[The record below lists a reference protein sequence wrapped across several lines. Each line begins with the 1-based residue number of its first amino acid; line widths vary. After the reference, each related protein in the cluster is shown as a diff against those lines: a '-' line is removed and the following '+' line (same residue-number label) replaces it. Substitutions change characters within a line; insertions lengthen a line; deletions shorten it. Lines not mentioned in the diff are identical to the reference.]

1 MSGKRVLAVYAA
13 LLLGFAVVLCRLYLL
28 AQHPAYAARAAAQS
42 TVTLQLPARRG
53 NFYDAQGRLLTGL
66 EERWQ
71 VVCFPGQG
79 NYDRLYACTDAAG
92 QALLYRSRSRAAP
105 FLLEVSCDPARL
117 GLTGYSAARR
127 YAAVPLCQHL
137 LGYLDGTDH
146 GAAGLEKALDAVLS
160 GTGENSSLVCAV
172 TAQGTLRIGE
182 TARLLQADSGALG
195 VQLTISR
202 PVQRAVEAVAAS
214 TMTSGCI
221 LVLDTAT
228 AAVRASVS
236 VPCYDPEHLADSL
249 QAENSPFLNRA
260 LQSYAVGSVFKPVLA
275 AAALEAG
282 LQPVFECTG
291 AVVVDGQIFR
301 CAGGVPHGQV
311 DLAAALEKSCNGY
324 FIRLGQQLGAE
335 SLLDAAKDFGF
346 GHSLPLAEELAAEAG
361 QLPTAQ
367 ELAQSGQLANFSFG
381 QGSLLAAPMQVAAL
395 FNTIAADGVY
405 RSPYVLQATLDE
417 ATGQPVETLGH
428 PRGRRVIPAQS
439 AALLRTMLV
448 QVVQQGTA
456 QDAAGLSGGAGGKT
470 GTAQTGQL
478 PAPQE
483 LVQSGQLANFSFG
496 QGSLLATPM
505 QVAALFNTLA
515 ADGVYR
521 APYVL
526 QATLDETTGQP
537 VEPLSHPRGRRVL
550 PAQSAA
556 LLRTMLVQ
564 VVQQGTAQDAAGVSG
579 GAGGK
584 TGTAQ
589 TGQFTPEGAE
599 RCNLWFAGFWP
610 AEKPRYTIVVLQDG
624 AIHTAYS
631 GAAIFAQVCSALEAA
646 G

>member
-117 GLTGYSAARR
+117 GLTGYPAARR

-137 LGYLDGTDH
+137 LGYLDSTGH

-172 TAQGTLRIGE
+172 TAQGTLRTGE

-236 VPCYDPEHLADSL
+236 VPCYDPERLADSL

-282 LQPVFECTG
+282 TG

-346 GHSLPLAEELAAEAG
+346 GCSLPLAEGLAAEAG
-361 QLPTAQ
+361 QLPAPQ

-381 QGSLLAAPMQVAAL
+381 QGSLLAAPMQVTAL

-417 ATGQPVETLGH
+417 TTGQPVETLSH
-428 PRGRRVIPAQS
+428 PRGRRVISAQN
-439 AALLRTMLV
+439 AALLRAMLV

-470 GTAQTGQL
+470 GTAQTGQ
-478 PAPQE
+478 
-483 LVQSGQLANFSFG
+483 
-496 QGSLLATPM
+496 
-505 QVAALFNTLA
+505 
-515 ADGVYR
+515 
-521 APYVL
+521 
-526 QATLDETTGQP
+526 
-537 VEPLSHPRGRRVL
+537 
-550 PAQSAA
+550 
-556 LLRTMLVQ
+556 
-564 VVQQGTAQDAAGVSG
+564 
-579 GAGGK
+579 
-584 TGTAQ
+584 
-589 TGQFTPEGAE
+589 FTPEGTE

-624 AIHTAYS
+624 AVHTAYS
-631 GAAIFAQVCSALEAA
+631 GAAIFAQVCNALEAA

>member
-28 AQHPAYAARAAAQS
+28 ALHPAYAARAAAQS

-105 FLLEVSCDPARL
+105 FLLEVNCDPTRL
-117 GLTGYSAARR
+117 GLTGYPTARR

-137 LGYLDGTDH
+137 LGYLDGTGH

-160 GTGENSSLVCAV
+160 GTGEHSSLVCAV
-172 TAQGTLRIGE
+172 TAQGTLRTGE
-182 TARLLQADSGALG
+182 TPKLLQADSGALG

-214 TMTSGCI
+214 TMTNGCI

-236 VPCYDPEHLADSL
+236 VPGYDPEHLADSL

-291 AVVVDGQIFR
+291 AVMVDGQIFR

-311 DLAAALEKSCNGY
+311 DLAAALEKSCNGF

-335 SLLDAAKDFGF
+335 NCWT
-346 GHSLPLAEELAAEAG
+346 P
-361 QLPTAQ
+361 
-367 ELAQSGQLANFSFG
+367 
-381 QGSLLAAPMQVAAL
+381 
-395 FNTIAADGVY
+395 
-405 RSPYVLQATLDE
+405 
-417 ATGQPVETLGH
+417 
-428 PRGRRVIPAQS
+428 PR
-439 AALLRTMLV
+439 
-448 QVVQQGTA
+448 
-456 QDAAGLSGGAGGKT
+456 
-470 GTAQTGQL
+470 
-478 PAPQE
+478 
-483 LVQSGQLANFSFG
+483 F
-496 QGSLLATPM
+496 
-505 QVAALFNTLA
+505 
-515 ADGVYR
+515 
-521 APYVL
+521 
-526 QATLDETTGQP
+526 
-537 VEPLSHPRGRRVL
+537 
-550 PAQSAA
+550 
-556 LLRTMLVQ
+556 
-564 VVQQGTAQDAAGVSG
+564 
-579 GAGGK
+579 
-584 TGTAQ
+584 
-589 TGQFTPEGAE
+589 
-599 RCNLWFAGFWP
+599 
-610 AEKPRYTIVVLQDG
+610 
-624 AIHTAYS
+624 
-631 GAAIFAQVCSALEAA
+631 SALGRACRWQKDLPPRLA
-646 G
+646 SCPPRRN

>member
-28 AQHPAYAARAAAQS
+28 ALHPAYAARAAAQS

-117 GLTGYSAARR
+117 GLTGYPTARR

-137 LGYLDGTDH
+137 LGYLDSTGH

-172 TAQGTLRIGE
+172 TAQGTLRTGE

-282 LQPVFECTG
+282 LSPEYECTG

-301 CAGGVPHGQV
+301 CAGGVPHGTV
-311 DLAAALEKSCNGY
+311 NLAEALEKSCNGY
-324 FIRLGQQLGAE
+324 FVRLGQQLSAE
-335 SLLDAAKDFGF
+335 MLLQTAEAFGF
-346 GHSLPLAEELAAEAG
+346 GRQIAVAG
-361 QLPTAQ
+361 RLYADSGNLPTAQ

-381 QGSLLAAPMQVAAL
+381 QGSFLASPVQVAAMM
-395 FNTIAADGVY
+395 NAIACGGVY
-405 RSPYVLQATLDE
+405 RTPFFVEGTVDETQAAVSE
-417 ATGQPVETLGH
+417 AFSQPQGKRILSEKT
-428 PRGRRVIPAQS
+428 AD
-439 AALLRTMLV
+439 ALREMLE
-448 QVVQQGTA
+448 QVVAEGTA
-456 QDAAGLSGGAGGKT
+456 QDAAGL
-470 GTAQTGQL
+470 
-478 PAPQE
+478 E
-483 LVQSGQLANFSFG
+483 
-496 QGSLLATPM
+496 
-505 QVAALFNTLA
+505 
-515 ADGVYR
+515 
-521 APYVL
+521 
-526 QATLDETTGQP
+526 E
-537 VEPLSHPRGRRVL
+537 
-550 PAQSAA
+550 
-556 LLRTMLVQ
+556 
-564 VVQQGTAQDAAGVSG
+564 

-589 TGQFTPEGAE
+589 TGQFTPEGVE
-599 RCNLWFAGFWP
+599 RKNLWFAGFYP
-610 AEKPRYTIVVLQDG
+610 AQKPKYTIVVLQDG
-624 AIHTAYS
+624 QTDPAYS
-631 GAAIFAQVCSALEAA
+631 SAAVFARLCTALRLL

>member
-117 GLTGYSAARR
+117 GLTGYPAARR

-137 LGYLDGTDH
+137 LGYLDGTGH
-146 GAAGLEKALDAVLS
+146 GAAGLEKALDTVLS

-172 TAQGTLRIGE
+172 TAQGTLRTGE

-236 VPCYDPEHLADSL
+236 VPCYDPENLADSL

-324 FIRLGQQLGAE
+324 FIRLGQ
-335 SLLDAAKDFGF
+335 
-346 GHSLPLAEELAAEAG
+346 SLPLAEGFAAEAG
-361 QLPTAQ
+361 QLPTPQ

-381 QGSLLAAPMQVAAL
+381 QGSLLAA
-395 FNTIAADGVY
+395 
-405 RSPYVLQATLDE
+405 
-417 ATGQPVETLGH
+417 
-428 PRGRRVIPAQS
+428 
-439 AALLRTMLV
+439 
-448 QVVQQGTA
+448 
-456 QDAAGLSGGAGGKT
+456 
-470 GTAQTGQL
+470 
-478 PAPQE
+478 
-483 LVQSGQLANFSFG
+483 
-496 QGSLLATPM
+496 PM

-537 VEPLSHPRGRRVL
+537 VETLSHPRGRRVIS
-550 PAQSAA
+550 AQNAA
-556 LLRTMLVQ
+556 LLRAMLVQ
-564 VVQQGTAQDAAGVSG
+564 VVQQGTAQDAAGLSG

-589 TGQFTPEGAE
+589 TGQFTPEGTE

-624 AIHTAYS
+624 AVHTAYS
-631 GAAIFAQVCSALEAA
+631 GAAIFAQVCTALEAA

>member
-28 AQHPAYAARAAAQS
+28 ALHPAYAARAAAQS

-117 GLTGYSAARR
+117 GLTGYPTARR
-127 YAAVPLCQHL
+127 Y
-137 LGYLDGTDH
+137 
-146 GAAGLEKALDAVLS
+146 
-160 GTGENSSLVCAV
+160 
-172 TAQGTLRIGE
+172 
-182 TARLLQADSGALG
+182 
-195 VQLTISR
+195 
-202 PVQRAVEAVAAS
+202 
-214 TMTSGCI
+214 
-221 LVLDTAT
+221 

-275 AAALEAG
+275 ATALEAG

-335 SLLDAAKDFGF
+335 SLLDAAKAFGF
-346 GHSLPLAEELAAEAG
+346 GQSLLLAEGFAAEAG
-361 QLPTAQ
+361 QLPTPQ
-367 ELAQSGQLANFSFG
+367 ELA
-381 QGSLLAAPMQVAAL
+381 
-395 FNTIAADGVY
+395 
-405 RSPYVLQATLDE
+405 
-417 ATGQPVETLGH
+417 
-428 PRGRRVIPAQS
+428 
-439 AALLRTMLV
+439 
-448 QVVQQGTA
+448 
-456 QDAAGLSGGAGGKT
+456 
-470 GTAQTGQL
+470 
-478 PAPQE
+478 
-483 LVQSGQLANFSFG
+483 QSGQLANFSFG

-526 QATLDETTGQP
+526 QATLDEATGQP
-537 VEPLSHPRGRRVL
+537 VETLSHPRGRRVIS
-550 PAQSAA
+550 AQNAA
-556 LLRTMLVQ
+556 LLRAMLVQ
-564 VVQQGTAQDAAGVSG
+564 VVQQGTAQDAAGLSG

-589 TGQFTPEGAE
+589 TGQFTPEGTE

-624 AIHTAYS
+624 AVHTAYS
-631 GAAIFAQVCSALEAA
+631 GAAIFAQVCTALEAA

>member
-28 AQHPAYAARAAAQS
+28 ALHPAYAARAAAQS

-117 GLTGYSAARR
+117 GLTGYPTARR

-137 LGYLDGTDH
+137 LGYLDSTGH
-146 GAAGLEKALDAVLS
+146 GAAGLEKSLDAVLS

-172 TAQGTLRIGE
+172 TAQGTLRTGE

-275 AAALEAG
+275 ATALEAG

-335 SLLDAAKDFGF
+335 SLLDAAKAFGF
-346 GHSLPLAEELAAEAG
+346 GQSLLLAEGFAAEAG
-361 QLPTAQ
+361 QLPTPQ
-367 ELAQSGQLANFSFG
+367 ELA
-381 QGSLLAAPMQVAAL
+381 
-395 FNTIAADGVY
+395 
-405 RSPYVLQATLDE
+405 
-417 ATGQPVETLGH
+417 
-428 PRGRRVIPAQS
+428 
-439 AALLRTMLV
+439 
-448 QVVQQGTA
+448 
-456 QDAAGLSGGAGGKT
+456 
-470 GTAQTGQL
+470 
-478 PAPQE
+478 
-483 LVQSGQLANFSFG
+483 QSGQLANFSFG

-526 QATLDETTGQP
+526 QATLDEATGQP
-537 VEPLSHPRGRRVL
+537 VETLSHPRGRRVIS
-550 PAQSAA
+550 AQNAA
-556 LLRTMLVQ
+556 LLRAMLVQ
-564 VVQQGTAQDAAGVSG
+564 VVQQGTAQDAAGRQDRHCSDRAVHPGGHRALQPVVCGVLAGRKAPLHHCGIAGRCGAHGVLRCSHLCAGLHRAGSSGLNARILLAILALLCYYIVVFLRSFPYLQIKGALRFMSVIEIVG
-579 GAGGK
+579 GAILLVASLVIVFLTLMQHTHGQGLSGAINGSVGG
-584 TGTAQ
+584 ANNARL
-589 TGQFTPEGAE
+589 TPADQMLAKVTRIAGVVFFVVAILA
-599 RCNLWFAGFWP
+599 CLFAG
-610 AEKPRYTIVVLQDG
+610 RL
-624 AIHTAYS
+624 
-631 GAAIFAQVCSALEAA
+631 A

>member
-28 AQHPAYAARAAAQS
+28 ALHPAYAARAAAQS

-117 GLTGYSAARR
+117 GLTGYPTARR

-137 LGYLDGTDH
+137 LGYLDSTGH

-172 TAQGTLRIGE
+172 TAQGTLRTGE

-275 AAALEAG
+275 ATALEAG

-335 SLLDAAKDFGF
+335 SLLDAAKAFGF
-346 GHSLPLAEELAAEAG
+346 GQSLLLAEGFAAEAG
-361 QLPTAQ
+361 QTTHARQTAAEAGQSAQAPRAAAEAGQAGHAFARLHDRLHHFTHLIELLEQLIDVLHAGAGPLRDARAAAAVEQVGLLALGLGHGGVVVHRLAGAGRVGELVQKLAPEHLFVLPLGRFPAPANGDQ
-367 ELAQSGQLANFSFG
+367 ELAVVLHLHSESSSFFSNRKFMIFDSKRIRTHPPARAAPLPISVYEPSVRRQLAVTF
-381 QGSLLAAPMQVAAL
+381 
-395 FNTIAADGVY
+395 VY
-405 RSPYVLQATLDE
+405 QLQ
-417 ATGQPVETLGH
+417 
-428 PRGRRVIPAQS
+428 
-439 AALLRTMLV
+439 
-448 QVVQQGTA
+448 
-456 QDAAGLSGGAGGKT
+456 
-470 GTAQTGQL
+470 
-478 PAPQE
+478 
-483 LVQSGQLANFSFG
+483 
-496 QGSLLATPM
+496 
-505 QVAALFNTLA
+505 
-515 ADGVYR
+515 
-521 APYVL
+521 
-526 QATLDETTGQP
+526 
-537 VEPLSHPRGRRVL
+537 
-550 PAQSAA
+550 
-556 LLRTMLVQ
+556 
-564 VVQQGTAQDAAGVSG
+564 
-579 GAGGK
+579 
-584 TGTAQ
+584 
-589 TGQFTPEGAE
+589 
-599 RCNLWFAGFWP
+599 
-610 AEKPRYTIVVLQDG
+610 
-624 AIHTAYS
+624 
-631 GAAIFAQVCSALEAA
+631 
-646 G
+646 

>member
-117 GLTGYSAARR
+117 GLTGYPAARR

-137 LGYLDGTDH
+137 LGYLDGTGH
-146 GAAGLEKALDAVLS
+146 GAAGLEKALDTVLS

-172 TAQGTLRIGE
+172 TAQGTLRTGE

-236 VPCYDPEHLADSL
+236 VPCYDPENLADSL

-335 SLLDAAKDFGF
+335 TLLQMSRQLGF
-346 GHSLPLAEELAAEAG
+346 GQEVPVAGALHADAGKLPSAG
-361 QLPTAQ
+361 

-381 QGSLLAAPMQVAAL
+381 QGGLLASPVQIAAMM
-395 FNTIAADGVY
+395 NTIASGGVY
-405 RSPYVLQATLDE
+405 RTPFFVCGSVDE
-417 ATGQPVETLGH
+417 TDGTPLETLAH
-428 PRGRRVIPAQS
+428 PQSRRVMS
-439 AALLRTMLV
+439 AENVALLRKMLQ
-448 QVVQQGTA
+448 QVVEEGTA
-456 QDAAGLSGGAGGKT
+456 QDAAWL
-470 GTAQTGQL
+470 
-478 PAPQE
+478 E
-483 LVQSGQLANFSFG
+483 
-496 QGSLLATPM
+496 
-505 QVAALFNTLA
+505 
-515 ADGVYR
+515 
-521 APYVL
+521 
-526 QATLDETTGQP
+526 E
-537 VEPLSHPRGRRVL
+537 
-550 PAQSAA
+550 
-556 LLRTMLVQ
+556 
-564 VVQQGTAQDAAGVSG
+564 

-589 TGQFTPEGAE
+589 TGQFTPDGTE
-599 RCNLWFAGFWP
+599 RKNLWFAGFYP
-610 AEKPRYTIVVLQDG
+610 AQQPRYTIVVLQDG
-624 AIHTAYS
+624 QVSTEHS
-631 GAAIFAQVCSALEAA
+631 SAAIFARLCAMLDLLA
-646 G
+646 

>member
-28 AQHPAYAARAAAQS
+28 ALHPAYAARAAAQS

-117 GLTGYSAARR
+117 GLTGYPAARR

-172 TAQGTLRIGE
+172 TAQGTLRTGE
-182 TARLLQADSGALG
+182 TPKLLQADSGALG

-214 TMTSGCI
+214 TMRSGCI

-236 VPCYDPEHLADSL
+236 VPGYDPEHLADSL

-282 LQPVFECTG
+282 EGDFTRECPG
-291 AVVVDGQIFR
+291 YDALNGQVYR
-301 CAGGVPHGQV
+301 CAGSVPHGLV
-311 DLAAALEKSCNGY
+311 GLDGALEKSCNGY
-324 FIRLGQQLGAE
+324 FIELGRELGPE
-335 SLLDAAKDFGF
+335 RVRQMAAALGF
-346 GHSLPLAEELAAEAG
+346 GKGQDIAGGLRSASGVLPEAETLENEG
-361 QLPTAQ
+361 QF
-367 ELAQSGQLANFSFG
+367 ANFCFG
-381 QGSLLAAPMQVAAL
+381 QGELLATPLQVAGMM
-395 FNTIAADGVY
+395 NTIAAGGVY
-405 RSPYVLQATLDE
+405 HTPLF
-417 ATGQPVETLGH
+417 VECT
-428 PRGRRVIPAQS
+428 V
-439 AALLRTMLV
+439 
-448 QVVQQGTA
+448 
-456 QDAAGLSGGAGGKT
+456 
-470 GTAQTGQL
+470 
-478 PAPQE
+478 
-483 LVQSGQLANFSFG
+483 
-496 QGSLLATPM
+496 
-505 QVAALFNTLA
+505 
-515 ADGVYR
+515 
-521 APYVL
+521 
-526 QATLDETTGQP
+526 DETTG
-537 VEPLSHPRGRRVL
+537 EELTPLAHSSSRRVFAEQTAEKL
-550 PAQSAA
+550 QELLAGVVAEGTGRQAA
-556 LLRTMLVQ
+556 PSE
-564 VVQQGTAQDAAGVSG
+564 GTAA
-579 GAGGK
+579 GK

-589 TGQFTPEGAE
+589 TGQFRDGEE
-599 RCNLWFAGFWP
+599 LKNYWFAGFYP
-610 AEKPRYTIVVLQDG
+610 AEKPRWTIVVMQD
-624 AIHTAYS
+624 AQTEPEVS
-631 GAAIFAQVCSALEAA
+631 SAAVFARLCDALSAGE
-646 G
+646 

>member
-28 AQHPAYAARAAAQS
+28 ALHPAYAARAAAQS

-105 FLLEVSCDPARL
+105 FLLQVNCDPTRL
-117 GLTGYSAARR
+117 GLTGYLTARR

-137 LGYLDGTDH
+137 LGYLDSTGH

-160 GTGENSSLVCAV
+160 GTGEHSSLVCAV
-172 TAQGTLRIGE
+172 TAQGTLRTGE
-182 TARLLQADSGALG
+182 TPKLLQADSGALG

-214 TMTSGCI
+214 TMTNGCI

-236 VPCYDPEHLADSL
+236 VPGYDPKHLADSL

-260 LQSYAVGSVFKPVLA
+260 LQCYAVGSVFKPVLA

-324 FIRLGQQLGAE
+324 FIRLGQQLGAQA
-335 SLLDAAKDFGF
+335 LLQQAQALGF
-346 GHSLPLAEELAAEAG
+346 GRSIGLAEGL
-361 QLPTAQ
+361 TAQ
-367 ELAQSGQLANFSFG
+367 SGALPGAEELAQSGQLANFSFG
-381 QGSLLAAPMQVAAL
+381 QGSLLATPLQVAAMM
-395 FNTIAADGVY
+395 NTIANGGVY
-405 RSPYVLQATLDE
+405 RAPCLLDCALDE
-417 ATGQPVETLGH
+417 TSGEELSAFARPQAE
-428 PRGRRVIPAQS
+428 RVLTEQT
-439 AALLRTMLV
+439 AAALRTMLEQTV
-448 QVVQQGTA
+448 AEGTA
-456 QDAAGLSGGAGGKT
+456 QDASGLPGGA
-470 GTAQTGQL
+470 A
-478 PAPQE
+478 
-483 LVQSGQLANFSFG
+483 
-496 QGSLLATPM
+496 
-505 QVAALFNTLA
+505 
-515 ADGVYR
+515 
-521 APYVL
+521 
-526 QATLDETTGQP
+526 
-537 VEPLSHPRGRRVL
+537 
-550 PAQSAA
+550 
-556 LLRTMLVQ
+556 
-564 VVQQGTAQDAAGVSG
+564 
-579 GAGGK
+579 GK

-589 TGQFTPEGAE
+589 TGQFTAEGKE
-599 RCNLWFAGFWP
+599 RKNLWFAGFYP
-610 AEKPRYTIVVLQDG
+610 AEDPQYTIVVLQDG
-624 AIHTAYS
+624 QTQ
-631 GAAIFAQVCSALEAA
+631 AAVSSAAVFAQLCTALHWL

>member
-28 AQHPAYAARAAAQS
+28 ALHPAYAARAAAQS

-117 GLTGYSAARR
+117 GLTGYPTARR

-137 LGYLDGTDH
+137 LGYLDSTGH

-172 TAQGTLRIGE
+172 TAQGTLRTGE
-182 TARLLQADSGALG
+182 APRLLQADSGALG
-195 VQLTISR
+195 VQLAISR

-214 TMTSGCI
+214 TITNGCI

-236 VPCYDPEHLADSL
+236 VPCYDPERLADSL

-335 SLLDAAKDFGF
+335 TLLQMSRQLGF
-346 GHSLPLAEELAAEAG
+346 GQEVPVAGALHADAGKLPSAG
-361 QLPTAQ
+361 

-381 QGSLLAAPMQVAAL
+381 QGGLLASPVQIAAMM
-395 FNTIAADGVY
+395 NTIASGGVY
-405 RSPYVLQATLDE
+405 RTPFFVCGSVDE
-417 ATGQPVETLGH
+417 TDGTPLETLAH
-428 PRGRRVIPAQS
+428 PQSRRVMSAEN
-439 AALLRTMLV
+439 AALLRKMLQ
-448 QVVQQGTA
+448 QVVEEGTA
-456 QDAAGLSGGAGGKT
+456 QDAAWL
-470 GTAQTGQL
+470 
-478 PAPQE
+478 E
-483 LVQSGQLANFSFG
+483 
-496 QGSLLATPM
+496 
-505 QVAALFNTLA
+505 
-515 ADGVYR
+515 
-521 APYVL
+521 
-526 QATLDETTGQP
+526 E
-537 VEPLSHPRGRRVL
+537 
-550 PAQSAA
+550 
-556 LLRTMLVQ
+556 
-564 VVQQGTAQDAAGVSG
+564 

-589 TGQFTPEGAE
+589 TGQFTPDGTE
-599 RCNLWFAGFWP
+599 RKNLWFTGFYP
-610 AEKPRYTIVVLQDG
+610 AQQPRYTIVVLQDG
-624 AIHTAYS
+624 QVSTEHS
-631 GAAIFAQVCSALEAA
+631 SAAIFARLCAMLDLLA
-646 G
+646 

>member
-28 AQHPAYAARAAAQS
+28 ALHPAYAARAAAQS

-117 GLTGYSAARR
+117 GLTGYPTARR

-137 LGYLDGTDH
+137 LGYLDSTGH

-172 TAQGTLRIGE
+172 TAQGTLRTGE

-275 AAALEAG
+275 ATALEAG

-311 DLAAALEKSCNGY
+311 DLAAALEKAVTAILSVWDSSWVRKACWTP
-324 FIRLGQQLGAE
+324 L
-335 SLLDAAKDFGF
+335 K
-346 GHSLPLAEELAAEAG
+346 PLALGRACCWQRGLPPRPGSCPPRRSWRKAG
-361 QLPTAQ
+361 SWLISALGRAVCWRHPCRWRHCSTPLRRTAYT
-367 ELAQSGQLANFSFG
+367 APPMCCKPRWTRPPANRWRPS
-381 QGSLLAAPMQVAAL
+381 
-395 FNTIAADGVY
+395 
-405 RSPYVLQATLDE
+405 
-417 ATGQPVETLGH
+417 
-428 PRGRRVIPAQS
+428 
-439 AALLRTMLV
+439 
-448 QVVQQGTA
+448 
-456 QDAAGLSGGAGGKT
+456 
-470 GTAQTGQL
+470 
-478 PAPQE
+478 
-483 LVQSGQLANFSFG
+483 
-496 QGSLLATPM
+496 ATPG
-505 QVAALFNTLA
+505 
-515 ADGVYR
+515 DG
-521 APYVL
+521 
-526 QATLDETTGQP
+526 G
-537 VEPLSHPRGRRVL
+537 
-550 PAQSAA
+550 
-556 LLRTMLVQ
+556 
-564 VVQQGTAQDAAGVSG
+564 
-579 GAGGK
+579 
-584 TGTAQ
+584 
-589 TGQFTPEGAE
+589 
-599 RCNLWFAGFWP
+599 
-610 AEKPRYTIVVLQDG
+610 
-624 AIHTAYS
+624 
-631 GAAIFAQVCSALEAA
+631 
-646 G
+646 

>member
-28 AQHPAYAARAAAQS
+28 ALHPAYAARAAAQS

-117 GLTGYSAARR
+117 GLTGYPTARR

-137 LGYLDGTDH
+137 LGYLDSTGH

-172 TAQGTLRIGE
+172 TAQGTLRTGE

-195 VQLTISR
+195 VQLAISR

-335 SLLDAAKDFGF
+335 TLLQMSRQLGF
-346 GHSLPLAEELAAEAG
+346 GQEVPVAGALHADAGKLPSAG
-361 QLPTAQ
+361 

-381 QGSLLAAPMQVAAL
+381 QGGLLASPVQIAAMM
-395 FNTIAADGVY
+395 NTIASGGVY
-405 RSPYVLQATLDE
+405 RTPFFVCGSVDE
-417 ATGQPVETLGH
+417 TDGTPLETLAH
-428 PRGRRVIPAQS
+428 PQSRRVMSAEN
-439 AALLRTMLV
+439 AALLRKMLQ
-448 QVVQQGTA
+448 QVVEEGTA
-456 QDAAGLSGGAGGKT
+456 QDAAGL
-470 GTAQTGQL
+470 
-478 PAPQE
+478 E
-483 LVQSGQLANFSFG
+483 
-496 QGSLLATPM
+496 
-505 QVAALFNTLA
+505 
-515 ADGVYR
+515 
-521 APYVL
+521 
-526 QATLDETTGQP
+526 E
-537 VEPLSHPRGRRVL
+537 
-550 PAQSAA
+550 
-556 LLRTMLVQ
+556 
-564 VVQQGTAQDAAGVSG
+564 

-589 TGQFTPEGAE
+589 TGQFTPDGTE
-599 RCNLWFAGFWP
+599 RKNLWFAGFYP
-610 AEKPRYTIVVLQDG
+610 AQQPRYTIVVLQDG
-624 AIHTAYS
+624 QVSTEHS
-631 GAAIFAQVCSALEAA
+631 SAAIFARLCAMLDLLA
-646 G
+646 

>member
-71 VVCFPGQG
+71 VLCFPGQG

-105 FLLEVSCDPARL
+105 FLLELNCDPARL
-117 GLTGYSAARR
+117 GLTSYPTARR

-137 LGYLDGTDH
+137 LGYLDGTGH
-146 GAAGLEKALDAVLS
+146 GAAGLEKALDGVLS
-160 GTGENSSLVCAV
+160 GTGEHSSLVCAV
-172 TAQGTLRIGE
+172 TAQGTLRTGE
-182 TARLLQADSGALG
+182 APKLLQADSGALG

-202 PVQRAVEAVAAS
+202 PVQRAVEAVAS
-214 TMTSGCI
+214 TTMQSGCI

-236 VPCYDPEHLADSL
+236 VPGYDPEHLVDSL
-249 QAENSPFLNRA
+249 QAANSPFLNRT

-335 SLLDAAKDFGF
+335 KLLDAAKVFGF
-346 GHSLPLAEELAAEAG
+346 GQSLPLAEGLAAEAG
-361 QLPTAQ
+361 QLPTPQ

-381 QGSLLAAPMQVAAL
+381 QGSLLATPLQVAAL
-395 FNTIAADGVY
+395 FNTI
-405 RSPYVLQATLDE
+405 
-417 ATGQPVETLGH
+417 
-428 PRGRRVIPAQS
+428 
-439 AALLRTMLV
+439 
-448 QVVQQGTA
+448 
-456 QDAAGLSGGAGGKT
+456 
-470 GTAQTGQL
+470 
-478 PAPQE
+478 
-483 LVQSGQLANFSFG
+483 
-496 QGSLLATPM
+496 
-505 QVAALFNTLA
+505 A

-537 VEPLSHPRGRRVL
+537 METLSHPRGRRVL
-550 PAQSAA
+550 PARSAA
-556 LLRTMLVQ
+556 LLRDMLVQ
-564 VVQQGTAQDAAGVSG
+564 VVQQGTAQDAAGLPG

-589 TGQFTPEGAE
+589 TGQFTPEGTE

-624 AIHTAYS
+624 AVHTAYS
-631 GAAIFAQVCSALEAA
+631 GAAIFAQVCAALEAA

>member
-28 AQHPAYAARAAAQS
+28 ALHPAYAAQAAAQS

-105 FLLEVSCDPARL
+105 FLLEVNCDPTRL
-117 GLTGYSAARR
+117 GLTGYLTARR

-137 LGYLDGTDH
+137 LGYLDGTGH
-146 GAAGLEKALDAVLS
+146 GAAGLEKAMDAVLS

-172 TAQGTLRIGE
+172 TAQGTLRTGE
-182 TARLLQADSGALG
+182 TPKLLQADSGALG

-202 PVQRAVEAVAAS
+202 PVQRTVEAVAGS
-214 TMTSGCI
+214 TMTNGCI

-236 VPCYDPEHLADSL
+236 VPGYDPEHLADSL
-249 QAENSPFLNRA
+249 QAENSPFLDRA
-260 LQSYAVGSVFKPVLA
+260 LQCYAVGSVFKPVLA

-335 SLLDAAKDFGF
+335 SLLDAAKAFGF
-346 GHSLPLAEELAAEAG
+346 GQSLPLAEGLAAEAG
-361 QLPTAQ
+361 QLP
-367 ELAQSGQLANFSFG
+367 
-381 QGSLLAAPMQVAAL
+381 
-395 FNTIAADGVY
+395 
-405 RSPYVLQATLDE
+405 
-417 ATGQPVETLGH
+417 
-428 PRGRRVIPAQS
+428 
-439 AALLRTMLV
+439 
-448 QVVQQGTA
+448 
-456 QDAAGLSGGAGGKT
+456 
-470 GTAQTGQL
+470 
-478 PAPQE
+478 APQE
-483 LVQSGQLANFSFG
+483 LAQSGQLANFSFG

-521 APYVL
+521 TPYVL

-537 VEPLSHPRGRRVL
+537 VENFSHPRGRRVI

-556 LLRTMLVQ
+556 LLRAMLVQ
-564 VVQQGTAQDAAGVSG
+564 VVQQGTAQDAAGLSG

-589 TGQFTPEGAE
+589 TGQFTPEGTE

-624 AIHTAYS
+624 TIHTAHS
-631 GAAIFAQVCSALEAA
+631 GADIFAQVCNALEAA